1 MLLEPLALWACR
13 DSWVCLEPEET
24 VEPPVLLA
32 LQESLVEWAP
42 LALLEPVDLLET
54 LVCLV

>member
-1 MLLEPLALWACR
+1 MFLEPLALWDCR
-13 DSWVCLEPEET
+13 DSWVCLEPEEI

-32 LQESLVEWAP
+32 LLESLVE
-42 LALLEPVDLLET
+42 LALLAPLEPVDLLET